1 MDKLEIILDAREH
14 SLITEILSRD
24 LDKYKELI
32 DIKTEQLDL
41 ADIHIKYR
49 NFFYVFERKTPNDL
63 ISSIKDG
70 RYKEQKTRLLSN
82 VNLANITYIIEGD
95 TVVSHNKYNAN
106 ILHGSYLHTMFRD
119 NIRIVYTKNTSET
132 ASFIMILCGKL
143 LDNPDKFSSPFRT
156 AIDIDSIHN
165 QQESYTDCLKLKQ
178 KKIANIDINT
188 CYIMQLSQIPN
199 ISNVIAKNIAAI
211 YPTYR
216 DLIYALDNLKN
227 EEDDEKIKKER
238 IALLTSIPKI
248 GKEKA
253 IAILKFLSY
262 I

>member
-1 MDKLEIILDAREH
+1 MDKLEVILDNREH

-24 LDKYKELI
+24 LDKYKEYI
-32 DIKTEQLDL
+32 DIKKEQLDL
-41 ADIHIKYR
+41 ADVQIKYK
-49 NFFYVFERKTPNDL
+49 NIFYVFERKTPTDL

-82 VNLANITYIIEGD
+82 VPISNITYIIEGD

-119 NIRIVYTKNTSET
+119 NIRIIYTKNISET

-143 LDNPDKFSSPFRT
+143 LDNPDKFLNPSRV
-156 AIDIDSIHN
+156 AIDIDNN
-165 QQESYTDCLKLKQ
+165 QGSYIDCLKLKQ

-199 ISNVIAKNIAAI
+199 ISSVIAKNIAAI

-216 DLIYALDNLKN
+216 ELIHALDNIKD
-227 EEDDEKIKKER
+227 EENNKKR
-238 IALLTSIPKI
+238 VMLLTSIPKI

-253 IAILKFLSY
+253 LSILKFLSY

>member
-1 MDKLEIILDAREH
+1 MDKLEVILDNREH

-24 LDKYKELI
+24 LDKYKEYI
-32 DIKTEQLDL
+32 DIKKEQLDL
-41 ADIHIKYR
+41 ADVQIKYK
-49 NFFYVFERKTPNDL
+49 NIFYVFERKTPTDL

-82 VNLANITYIIEGD
+82 VPISNITYIIEGD

-119 NIRIVYTKNTSET
+119 NIRIIYTKNISET

-143 LDNPDKFSSPFRT
+143 LDNPDKFLNSSRVD
-156 AIDIDSIHN
+156 IDIDNN
-165 QQESYTDCLKLKQ
+165 QRSYIDCLKLKQ
-178 KKIANIDINT
+178 KKIDNIDINT

-199 ISNVIAKNIAAI
+199 ISSVIAKNIAAI

-216 DLIYALDNLKN
+216 ELIYALDNIKD
-227 EEDDEKIKKER
+227 EENNKKR
-238 IALLTSIPKI
+238 VMLLTSIPKI

-253 IAILKFLSY
+253 LSILKFLSY

>member
-1 MDKLEIILDAREH
+1 MDKLEVILDNREH

-24 LDKYKELI
+24 LDKYKEYI
-32 DIKTEQLDL
+32 DIKKEQLDL
-41 ADIHIKYR
+41 ADVQIKYK
-49 NFFYVFERKTPNDL
+49 NIFYVFERKTPTDL

-82 VNLANITYIIEGD
+82 VPISNITYIIEGD

-119 NIRIVYTKNTSET
+119 NIRIIYTKNISET

-143 LDNPDKFSSPFRT
+143 LDNPDKFLNPSRV
-156 AIDIDSIHN
+156 AIDIDNN
-165 QQESYTDCLKLKQ
+165 QGSYIDCLKLKQ

-199 ISNVIAKNIAAI
+199 ISSVIAKNIAAI

-216 DLIYALDNLKN
+216 ELIYALDNIKD
-227 EEDDEKIKKER
+227 EENNKKR
-238 IALLTSIPKI
+238 VILLTSIPKI

-253 IAILKFLSY
+253 LSILKFLSY

>member
-1 MDKLEIILDAREH
+1 MDKLEIILDTREH

-32 DIKTEQLDL
+32 DIKKEQLDL
-41 ADIHIKYR
+41 ADVHIKY
-49 NFFYVFERKTPNDL
+49 NNLFYVFERKTPADL
-63 ISSIKDG
+63 LASIKDG
-70 RYKEQKTRLLSN
+70 RYKEQKKRLLSN
-82 VNLANITYIIEGD
+82 ITSTNITYIIEGD
-95 TVVSHNKYNAN
+95 NVVSNNKYNSN

-119 NIRIVYTKNTSET
+119 NIRVVYTKNTSDT
-132 ASFIMILCGKL
+132 ATFIMILCSKL
-143 LDNPDKFSSPFRT
+143 LDNPDKFTKYSQP
-156 AIDIDSIHN
+156 
-165 QQESYTDCLKLKQ
+165 ESYTDCLKLKK
-178 KKIANIDINT
+178 KKIENIDVNN

-199 ISNVIAKNIAAI
+199 ISSVIAKNIVAI

-216 DLIYALDNLKN
+216 ELIYAIDNIK
-227 EEDDEKIKKER
+227 DEKER

-253 IAILKFLSY
+253 ISILKYLSY

>member
-1 MDKLEIILDAREH
+1 MDKLEVILDNREH

-24 LDKYKELI
+24 LDKYKEYI
-32 DIKTEQLDL
+32 DIKKEQLDL
-41 ADIHIKYR
+41 ADVQIKYK
-49 NFFYVFERKTPNDL
+49 NIFYVFERKTPTDL

-70 RYKEQKTRLLSN
+70 RYKEQKIRLLSN
-82 VNLANITYIIEGD
+82 VPISNITYIIEGD

-119 NIRIVYTKNTSET
+119 NIRIIYTKNISET

-143 LDNPDKFSSPFRT
+143 LDNPDKFLNSSRVD
-156 AIDIDSIHN
+156 IDIDNN
-165 QQESYTDCLKLKQ
+165 QRSYIDCLKLKQ
-178 KKIANIDINT
+178 KKIDNIDINT

-199 ISNVIAKNIAAI
+199 ISSVIAKNIAAI

-216 DLIYALDNLKN
+216 ELIYALDNIKD
-227 EEDDEKIKKER
+227 EENNKKR
-238 IALLTSIPKI
+238 VMLLTSIPKI

-253 IAILKFLSY
+253 LSILKFLSY

>member
-1 MDKLEIILDAREH
+1 MDKLEVILDNREH

-24 LDKYKELI
+24 LDKYKEYI
-32 DIKTEQLDL
+32 DIKKEQLDL
-41 ADIHIKYR
+41 ADVQIKYK
-49 NFFYVFERKTPNDL
+49 NIFYVFERKTPTDL

-70 RYKEQKTRLLSN
+70 RYKEQKIRLLSN
-82 VNLANITYIIEGD
+82 VPISNITYIIEGD

-119 NIRIVYTKNTSET
+119 NIRIIYTKNISET

-143 LDNPDKFSSPFRT
+143 LDNPDKFLNPSRV
-156 AIDIDSIHN
+156 AIDIDNN
-165 QQESYTDCLKLKQ
+165 QGSYIDCLKLKQ

-199 ISNVIAKNIAAI
+199 ISSVIAKNIAAI

-216 DLIYALDNLKN
+216 ELIYALDNIKD
-227 EEDDEKIKKER
+227 EENNKKR
-238 IALLTSIPKI
+238 VILLTSIPKI

-253 IAILKFLSY
+253 LSILKFLSY

>member
-1 MDKLEIILDAREH
+1 MDKLEIILDNREH

-32 DIKTEQLDL
+32 DIKKEQLDL
-41 ADIHIKYR
+41 ADIHVKYK
-49 NFFYVFERKTPNDL
+49 NFFYVFERKTPADL

-70 RYKEQKTRLLSN
+70 RYKEQKKRLLSN
-82 VNLANITYIIEGD
+82 VKLTDITYIIEGD
-95 TVVSHNKYNAN
+95 SIVSNNKYNAN
-106 ILHGSYLHTMFRD
+106 ILHGSYLHSMFRD

-143 LDNPDKFSSPFRT
+143 LDNPYKFCKNL
-156 AIDIDSIHN
+156 DSE
-165 QQESYTDCLKLKQ
+165 ESYTDCLKLKK
-178 KKIANIDINT
+178 KKIANIDVDT

-199 ISNVIAKNIAAI
+199 ISNTIAKNIAAI

-216 DLIYALDNLKN
+216 ELIYALDNIKS
-227 EEDDEKIKKER
+227 DDEEENKKER
-238 IALLTSIPKI
+238 VALLTSLPKI

-253 IAILKFLSY
+253 ISILKYLSY

>member
-24 LDKYKELI
+24 LDKYKEFI
-32 DIKTEQLDL
+32 DIKKEQLDL
-41 ADIHIKYR
+41 ADVQIKYK

-82 VNLANITYIIEGD
+82 IQVSNITYIIEGD
-95 TVVSHNKYNAN
+95 TVVSNNKYNAN

-132 ASFIMILCGKL
+132 ATFIMILCGKL
-143 LDNPDKFSSPFRT
+143 LDNPDKFSNSSRIL
-156 AIDIDSIHN
+156 IDIDN
-165 QQESYTDCLKLKQ
+165 NQESYTDCLKLKQ
-178 KKIANIDINT
+178 KKIANIDVNT

-199 ISNVIAKNIAAI
+199 ISNVIAKNIVSI

-216 DLIYALDNLKN
+216 EFIYALDNIKT
-227 EEDDEKIKKER
+227 DDEENNKKER
-238 IALLTSIPKI
+238 LALLTSIPKI

-253 IAILKFLSY
+253 LSILKYLSY

>member
-1 MDKLEIILDAREH
+1 MDKLEVILDNREH

-24 LDKYKELI
+24 LDKYKEYI
-32 DIKTEQLDL
+32 DIKKEQLDL
-41 ADIHIKYR
+41 ADVQIKYK
-49 NFFYVFERKTPNDL
+49 NIFYVFERKTPTDL

-70 RYKEQKTRLLSN
+70 RYKEQKIRLLSN
-82 VNLANITYIIEGD
+82 VPISNITYIIEGD

-119 NIRIVYTKNTSET
+119 NIRIIYTKNISET

-143 LDNPDKFSSPFRT
+143 LDNPDKFLKPSRV
-156 AIDIDSIHN
+156 AIDIDNN
-165 QQESYTDCLKLKQ
+165 QGSYIDCLKLKQ

-199 ISNVIAKNIAAI
+199 ISSVIAKNIAAI

-216 DLIYALDNLKN
+216 ELIYALDNIKD
-227 EEDDEKIKKER
+227 EENNKKR
-238 IALLTSIPKI
+238 VILLTSIPKI

-253 IAILKFLSY
+253 LSILKFLSY

>member
-14 SLITEILSRD
+14 SLITEMLSRD

-32 DIKTEQLDL
+32 DIKKEQLEL
-41 ADIHIKYR
+41 ADVHIKYK
-49 NFFYVFERKTPNDL
+49 NIFYVFERKTTADL

-70 RYKEQKTRLLSN
+70 RYKEQKRRLLSN
-82 VNLANITYIIEGD
+82 INVSDITYIIEGD
-95 TVVSHNKYNAN
+95 TVVSHNKHNTN

-119 NIRIVYTKNTSET
+119 NIRVVYTKNIIET
-132 ASFIMILCGKL
+132 ATFIMILCGKI
-143 LDNPDKFSSPFRT
+143 LDNPDKF
-156 AIDIDSIHN
+156 IKSIQQN
-165 QQESYTDCLKLKQ
+165 QEVQESYTDCLKLKQ
-178 KKIANIDINT
+178 KKIANIDVNT

-199 ISNVIAKNIAAI
+199 ISNVIAKNITSI

-216 DLIYALDNLKN
+216 DLIYAIDNIKA
-227 EEDDEKIKKER
+227 DDEEQIKKER
-238 IALLTSIPKI
+238 IALLTSIDKI

-253 IAILKFLSY
+253 LSILKFLSY